1 MHSKACRLIL
11 KEPFQFMLNLDH
23 ALAQKYINLQKVLQ
37 DLGSVVVAFS
47 GGVDSTVVLKVAVD
61 VLRDSVK
68 AVIATSPTLPVSELE
83 DAHRLCEVIGIE
95 LHVVETDQLQI
106 DAFVQNDATR
116 CFHCKTDLYQLLSS
130 IQKFSGS
137 QAIVDGTNVDDMG
150 EDRPGILAGKQL
162 GVRSPLLE
170 ANCDK
175 SDIRQIAQAL
185 GLANWNKPAAAC
197 LSSRITRGIPITT
210 TLLSR
215 VEQAEA
221 FLVAEGLT
229 QVRVRH
235 NGEMARIEVTPAE
248 ISKLTEPGRRSRLV
262 ARLKDLGFQTVTL
275 DLEGYRPG
283 GGN

>member
-1 MHSKACRLIL
+1 MRNLESTLQAKYTNL
-11 KEPFQFMLNLDH
+11 KQVF
-23 ALAQKYINLQKVLQ
+23 Q

-61 VLRDSVK
+61 VLGESAK
-68 AVIATSPTLPVSELE
+68 AVIAASPTLPACELE
-83 DAHRLCEVIGIE
+83 DAHRLCESLGVS
-95 LHVVETDQLQI
+95 LDVVKTDQLEI
-106 DAFVQNDATR
+106 EAFVQNDASR
-116 CFHCKTDLYQLLSS
+116 CFHCKTDLYQLLASV
-130 IQKFSGS
+130 QKVTGA

-150 EDRPGILAGKQL
+150 EDRPGIQAGKQL

-175 SDIRQIAQAL
+175 ADVRQLAQVL

-197 LSSRITRGIPITT
+197 LSSRITRGIPITK

-221 FLVAEGLT
+221 CLLAEGFT
-229 QVRVRH
+229 QVRVRLH
-235 NGEMARIEVTPAE
+235 GEMARIEVGQSE
-248 ISKLTEPGRRSRLV
+248 ITMLTEPDRRSRLV
-262 ARLKDLGFQTVTL
+262 KTLKALGFQAVTV

>member
-1 MHSKACRLIL
+1 
-11 KEPFQFMLNLDH
+11 MLNLEP
-23 ALAQKYINLQKVLQ
+23 ALQTKYTNLKKVLE

-61 VLRDSVK
+61 TLGDSAK
-68 AVIATSPTLPVSELE
+68 AVIAASPTLPARELE
-83 DAHRLCEVIGIE
+83 DAHRLCEAIGVQLE
-95 LHVVETDQLQI
+95 VMETDQLKI
-106 DAFVQNDATR
+106 EAFVQNDATR

-130 IQKFSGS
+130 IQKVAGF

-150 EDRPGILAGKQL
+150 EDRPGIQAGKQL

-170 ANCDK
+170 AECTK
-175 SDIRQIAQAL
+175 AEVRQLAQAL

-197 LSSRITRGIPITT
+197 LSSRITRGIPITRMS
-210 TLLSR
+210 LSR

-221 FLVAEGLT
+221 MLLAEGLT
-229 QVRVRH
+229 QVRVRLH
-235 NGEMARIEVTPAE
+235 GEMARIEVGPSE
-248 ISKLTEPGRRSRLV
+248 ISLLVEPSRRLRVVKALKEIGLQPV
-262 ARLKDLGFQTVTL
+262 AV

>member
-1 MHSKACRLIL
+1 MLSL
-11 KEPFQFMLNLDH
+11 EP
-23 ALAQKYINLQKVLQ
+23 ALQTKYGHLQNVLQ

-61 VLRDSVK
+61 ILGKSAK
-68 AVIATSPTLPVSELE
+68 AVLAVSPTLPASELE
-83 DAHRLCEVIGIE
+83 DAHRLCEAIGVQLE
-95 LHVVETDQLQI
+95 VVETDQLKI
-106 DAFVQNDATR
+106 EAFVQNDATR

-130 IQKFSGS
+130 IQRVAGF
-137 QAIVDGTNVDDMG
+137 QAIVDGTNMDDMG
-150 EDRPGILAGKQL
+150 EDRPGISAGKQL

-170 ANCDK
+170 ASCDK
-175 SDIRQIAQAL
+175 SDIRQLAQAL

-197 LSSRITRGIPITT
+197 LSSRITRGIPITK

-221 FLVAEGLT
+221 FLLSEGLR
-229 QVRVRH
+229 QVRVRLH
-235 NGEMARIEVTPAE
+235 GEMARIEVGPAE
-248 ISKLTEPGRRSRLV
+248 ITMLIEESRRSRVV
-262 ARLKDLGFQTVTL
+262 AALKGYGFQTVTV